1 MTLGKFA
8 SAALGAALLALAGG
22 CGAQGPATAEDR
34 ESLPELGL
42 MGSIPVYWGES
53 ASFGGLVSG
62 EGEGHWA
69 RPQLE
74 ADYAIR
80 LLDVLDPASLKGLTF
95 LILAQPRPLA
105 PAENVALDDWVRQ
118 GGHLLL
124 FADPMLTGESRF
136 AIGDRRRPQ
145 DTILLS
151 PILGHWGLDLEFDDS
166 QAAGPLVIGAGQA
179 RIPVNLPG
187 RFAVRPGDG
196 ECTLLGAGVLARCTI
211 GSGRV
216 LALADAAILDL
227 HHPHPAA
234 ADALGWLT
242 GEAISRGK

>member
-1 MTLGKFA
+1 MAFAKIA

-22 CGAQGPATAEDR
+22 CGARGPAPAEER
-34 ESLPELGL
+34 ASLPELGL

-74 ADYAIR
+74 ADYRIR
-80 LLDVLDPASLKGLTF
+80 LLDVLDPARLEGLTF

-118 GGHLLL
+118 GGRLLL
-124 FADPMLTGESRF
+124 FADPLLTGESQF

-151 PILGHWGLDLEFDDS
+151 PILGHWGLELQFDDS
-166 QAAGPLVIGAGQA
+166 QASGPLLVEAGQTS
-179 RIPVNLPG
+179 IPVNLPG
-187 RFAVRPGDG
+187 RFAGRAGDS

-211 GSGRV
+211 GAGRV

-234 ADALGWLT
+234 AAALGWLT
-242 GEAISRGK
+242 DEAFSHGK